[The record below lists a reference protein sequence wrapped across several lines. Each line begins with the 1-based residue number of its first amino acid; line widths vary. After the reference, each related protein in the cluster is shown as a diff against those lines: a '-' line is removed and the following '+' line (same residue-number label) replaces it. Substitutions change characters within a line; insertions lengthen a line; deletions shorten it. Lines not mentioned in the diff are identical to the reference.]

1 MALLTARGAPHPRAR
16 ARRFRAW
23 RGPQARLLDFDF
35 GADVFELLLDRRSFV
50 LRHAFLDRLGRA
62 FNEILRFLQPE
73 AGHFANDLYD
83 VDLVGTDFGQ
93 RRGKFGLLFR
103 RSRAAGRRAAA
114 RRHRHRHR
122 RGRRDAELGFE
133 RLHELRQF
141 EDRDPLDVIDHLLL
155 IQFGHFLN
163 LLITRLIT
171 DISFYSVAGP
181 HPRDLPAL
189 AYGSGR
195 LSLGNFLLRE
205 RYAAPSAG
213 ASPLFFSAC
222 TSPLLRSRA
231 GAFRTL
237 TSCTIGA
244 CSTKSSLAYSSGFPG
259 NDASSVTSAVLI
271 ARP

>member
-1 MALLTARGAPHPRAR
+1 MAIRTVRWHFSRRAGPHPARSRSAARASRGAQALL
-16 ARRFRAW
+16 
-23 RGPQARLLDFDF
+23 LDLDF
-35 GADVFELLLDRRSFV
+35 GADVFELLLDRGGFV

-73 AGHFANDLYD
+73 AGHFANDLDD
-83 VDLVGTDFGQ
+83 VDLFGTDFGQ
-93 RRGKFGLLFR
+93 RRGNSGLLFR

-141 EDRDPLDVIDHLLL
+141 ENRDSLDVIDHLLL

-163 LLITRLIT
+163 LLITRLMT
-171 DISFYSVAGP
+171 DIFFYSVAGP

-195 LSLGNFLLRE
+195 LSSGNFLLTE
-205 RYAAPSAG
+205 RYAAPAAG
-213 ASPLFFSAC
+213 ASPFFFSAC
-222 TSPLLRSRA
+222 TS
-231 GAFRTL
+231 TL
-237 TSCTIGA
+237 
-244 CSTKSSLAYSSGFPG
+244 
-259 NDASSVTSAVLI
+259 
-271 ARP
+271 